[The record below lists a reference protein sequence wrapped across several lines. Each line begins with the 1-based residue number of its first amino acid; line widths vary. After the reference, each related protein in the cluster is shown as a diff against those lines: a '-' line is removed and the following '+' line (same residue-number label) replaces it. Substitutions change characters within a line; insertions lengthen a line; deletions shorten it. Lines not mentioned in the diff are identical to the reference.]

1 MGLKTKKGFDISA
14 FTLKVIA
21 CLIMLI
27 DHMTILFTD
36 YGTTIYT
43 AGRAIGRI
51 AMPIFMFF
59 LVEGFFYTKNRWRS
73 LIVLAIFALISEA
86 PFDWAFWGLNYSTE
100 SVFYGQNM
108 LVTMFIVYATLMGID
123 YIRKK
128 FFFGN
133 YAYYSFASAF
143 LIVIGSGAAFL
154 LKTDYSYFGVMV
166 GMGFYFFRFKK
177 MRILIYYVVC
187 LLIYSINGNMIEFVS
202 VLAFLL
208 IFLYNGR
215 QYPKSF
221 AYLTKNGEDI
231 TEKYKHKSYYVLKYA
246 FYLFYPLHL
255 TILCLIRFNFAFGI

>member
-86 PFDWAFWGLNYSTE
+86 PFDWAFW
-100 SVFYGQNM
+100 
-108 LVTMFIVYATLMGID
+108 
-123 YIRKK
+123 
-128 FFFGN
+128 
-133 YAYYSFASAF
+133 
-143 LIVIGSGAAFL
+143 
-154 LKTDYSYFGVMV
+154 
-166 GMGFYFFRFKK
+166 
-177 MRILIYYVVC
+177 
-187 LLIYSINGNMIEFVS
+187 
-202 VLAFLL
+202 
-208 IFLYNGR
+208 
-215 QYPKSF
+215 
-221 AYLTKNGEDI
+221 
-231 TEKYKHKSYYVLKYA
+231 
-246 FYLFYPLHL
+246 
-255 TILCLIRFNFAFGI
+255 